1 MLAAM
6 SAIKKVCKVLGS
18 QRRLAELLGVTPAT
32 INQWVSGRRP
42 VPSERCIDIERATVG
57 AVRCEDIRPDIDWA
71 YLRGTATAVGE
82 NIPAERGGE

>member
-1 MLAAM
+1 MPGQP
-6 SAIKKVCKVLGS
+6 K
-18 QRRLAELLGVTPAT
+18 
-32 INQWVSGRRP
+32 
-42 VPSERCIDIERATVG
+42 RATVG